1 VTTTSN
7 FPLSS
12 DAPTEAPIDQAAIEL
27 NLEASLE
34 ASPGQAKTAPTEA
47 AAEVSAEAEETAEV
61 SGFSRFGL
69 PENLINALA
78 RCGYQEPSPIQAA
91 AIPEL
96 MLGRDLLGQAQ
107 TGTGKTAAFALPL
120 LARID
125 LQERLPQVLVLAPTR
140 ELAIQVSEAFQRYAA
155 CSPGVQVLALYG
167 GSDFRDQI
175 QKLRRGIQVVVGT
188 PGRVMDHMRQ
198 GTLDVSRLQAL
209 VLDEADEMLRM
220 GFIDDVQWVLEQLP
234 SKRQVV
240 LFSATMPPE
249 IRRISQKHLKDPA
262 EITIRTRQ
270 ADATR
275 IRQRFLMVPHH
286 QKLSALQRVL
296 EAHGRGGVIIF
307 ARTKAV
313 TVTVAEA
320 LEAQGTACAV
330 LNGDIPQSLR
340 ERTIERLKDGKVEVL
355 VATDVA
361 ARGLD
366 VERIGLVINYDVP
379 FDSEAYVHRI
389 GRTGRA
395 GREGD
400 AVLFLS
406 PRERRLLHG
415 LERAVGCQI
424 EQMDVPSDAEINQ
437 QRLDNLQSK
446 LTELLQEPV
455 PAPRQQEV
463 ALMAEIIQRISRE
476 AEVSAEQLALAA
488 LRLAQG
494 DQPLLVI
501 PQAQQSSPRNGRIES
516 RGDRGD
522 RGGDRGGEQRF
533 ERRGPG
539 QRSEGPE
546 ANMER
551 FRVEVGWRDRI
562 KPGHIVGAIANET
575 GLEGRKIG
583 RINIFDDHSTIDLP
597 KGMPPEMLQTLR
609 RVRVMQ
615 KELQLTRLTVG

>member
-1 VTTTSN
+1 
-7 FPLSS
+7 
-12 DAPTEAPIDQAAIEL
+12 
-27 NLEASLE
+27 
-34 ASPGQAKTAPTEA
+34 
-47 AAEVSAEAEETAEV
+47 
-61 SGFSRFGL
+61 
-69 PENLINALA
+69 
-78 RCGYQEPSPIQAA
+78 
-91 AIPEL
+91 
-96 MLGRDLLGQAQ
+96 
-107 TGTGKTAAFALPL
+107 
-120 LARID
+120 
-125 LQERLPQVLVLAPTR
+125 
-140 ELAIQVSEAFQRYAA
+140 
-155 CSPGVQVLALYG
+155 
-167 GSDFRDQI
+167 
-175 QKLRRGIQVVVGT
+175 
-188 PGRVMDHMRQ
+188 
-198 GTLDVSRLQAL
+198 
-209 VLDEADEMLRM
+209 
-220 GFIDDVQWVLEQLP
+220 
-234 SKRQVV
+234 
-240 LFSATMPPE
+240 
-249 IRRISQKHLKDPA
+249 
-262 EITIRTRQ
+262 
-270 ADATR
+270 
-275 IRQRFLMVPHH
+275 
-286 QKLSALQRVL
+286 
-296 EAHGRGGVIIF
+296 
-307 ARTKAV
+307 
-313 TVTVAEA
+313 
-320 LEAQGTACAV
+320 
-330 LNGDIPQSLR
+330 
-340 ERTIERLKDGKVEVL
+340 VEVL

>member
-1 VTTTSN
+1 VTNTPK
-7 FPLSS
+7 FPLPSALNPGDQPEQQASS
-12 DAPTEAPIDQAAIEL
+12 
-27 NLEASLE
+27 
-34 ASPGQAKTAPTEA
+34 
-47 AAEVSAEAEETAEV
+47 
-61 SGFSRFGL
+61 SGFASFGL
-69 PENLINALA
+69 PANLLEALE

-120 LARID
+120 LARLD
-125 LQERLPQVLVLAPTR
+125 LEARHPQVLVLAPTR
-140 ELAIQVSEAFQRYAA
+140 ELAIQVSEAFQRYAS
-155 CSPGVQVLALYG
+155 CTPGVNVLALYG
-167 GSDFRDQI
+167 GTDFRDQI
-175 QKLRRGIQVVVGT
+175 QKLRRGVQVIVGT

-198 GTLDVSRLQAL
+198 GTLDVSKLETL

-234 SKRQVV
+234 TKRQVV
-240 LFSATMPPE
+240 LFSATMPNE
-249 IRRISQKHLKDPA
+249 IRRICQQHQNQPT
-262 EITIRTRQ
+262 EITIRTQ
-270 ADATR
+270 KADAGR
-275 IRQRFLMVPHH
+275 IRQRYINVPHH
-286 QKLSALQRVL
+286 QKLAALQRVL

-313 TVTVAEA
+313 TVVVAEA
-320 LEAQGTACAV
+320 LEASGTACAV

-340 ERTIERLKDGKVEVL
+340 ERTIERLKDGKVDVL

-400 AVLFLS
+400 AILFLS

-415 LERAVGCQI
+415 LERAVGCAI
-424 EQMDVPSDAEINQ
+424 EPMEVPSDAEINQ
-437 QRLDNLQSK
+437 QRLDQLQEK
-446 LTELLQEPV
+446 LTSLLTEPV
-455 PAPRQQEV
+455 AVEREQEV
-463 ALMAEIIQRISRE
+463 ALMAEIIQRLCRE
-476 AEVSAEQLALAA
+476 TEATPEQLALAA
-488 LRLAQG
+488 LRLSQG
-494 DQPLLVI
+494 DQPLLVVAQ
-501 PQAQQSSPRNGRIES
+501 PQNTVTRIGRNERPE
-516 RGDRGD
+516 RG
-522 RGGDRGGEQRF
+522 
-533 ERRGPG
+533 ERRGC
-539 QRSEGPE
+539 PE
-546 ANMER
+546 SHMER

-575 GLEGRKIG
+575 GLEGKKIG

-597 KGMPPEMLQTLR
+597 KGMPPELMRSLA
-609 RVRVMQ
+609 RVKVMQ
-615 KELQLTRLTVG
+615 KELQITRIPVG

>member
-1 VTTTSN
+1 
-7 FPLSS
+7 
-12 DAPTEAPIDQAAIEL
+12 
-27 NLEASLE
+27 
-34 ASPGQAKTAPTEA
+34 
-47 AAEVSAEAEETAEV
+47 
-61 SGFSRFGL
+61 
-69 PENLINALA
+69 
-78 RCGYQEPSPIQAA
+78 
-91 AIPEL
+91 
-96 MLGRDLLGQAQ
+96 M
-107 TGTGKTAAFALPL
+107 
-120 LARID
+120 
-125 LQERLPQVLVLAPTR
+125 
-140 ELAIQVSEAFQRYAA
+140 
-155 CSPGVQVLALYG
+155 
-167 GSDFRDQI
+167 
-175 QKLRRGIQVVVGT
+175 
-188 PGRVMDHMRQ
+188 
-198 GTLDVSRLQAL
+198 
-209 VLDEADEMLRM
+209 
-220 GFIDDVQWVLEQLP
+220 
-234 SKRQVV
+234 
-240 LFSATMPPE
+240 
-249 IRRISQKHLKDPA
+249 
-262 EITIRTRQ
+262 
-270 ADATR
+270 
-275 IRQRFLMVPHH
+275 
-286 QKLSALQRVL
+286 
-296 EAHGRGGVIIF
+296 
-307 ARTKAV
+307 
-313 TVTVAEA
+313 
-320 LEAQGTACAV
+320 
-330 LNGDIPQSLR
+330 
-340 ERTIERLKDGKVEVL
+340 
-355 VATDVA
+355 
-361 ARGLD
+361 
-366 VERIGLVINYDVP
+366 
-379 FDSEAYVHRI
+379 
-389 GRTGRA
+389 
-395 GREGD
+395 
-400 AVLFLS
+400 
-406 PRERRLLHG
+406 HG